1 MNFSEKENS
10 MPNLMIPIES
20 RDHLSQ
26 LLESE
31 EVLVVYFSS
40 VDCNVCHAVRPKLET
55 LLSDVPVKIA
65 QVESSKFVEVAGQHL
80 VFAMPTVLI
89 FQEGKEILRESRFI
103 DFEKIERLVHL
114 LFD

>member
-1 MNFSEKENS
+1 

-20 RDHLSQ
+20 KAHLTQ

-31 EVLVVYFSS
+31 DILVVYFSS
-40 VDCNVCHAVRPKLET
+40 VDCNVCHAVRPKLEA

-65 QVESSKFVEVAGQHL
+65 QVESAKFIEIAGQHL

-103 DFEKIERLVHL
+103 DFEKIERLMGL

>member
-1 MNFSEKENS
+1 

-20 RDHLSQ
+20 KSHLTQ

-31 EVLVVYFSS
+31 EILVVYFSS
-40 VDCNVCHAVRPKLET
+40 VDCNVCHSVRPKLEA
-55 LLSDVPVKIA
+55 LLSEVPVKIA
-65 QVESSKFVEVAGQHL
+65 QVESTKFVDIAGQHL

-103 DFEKIERLVHL
+103 DFQKIERLMS
-114 LFD
+114 LFFD